1 MRVQYTLPGLLPAE
15 SPVSEGLE
23 PAGGP
28 FLGRLQS
35 LPLPRTLNWKSLLHL
50 DEEPFDPTSIH
61 PPSRP
66 ASLDFRDRVAER
78 WNWVQML
85 SRLAAVSGTQS
96 DEMPSNTA
104 DRAIER
110 MLTMLTDFREA
121 EDFITARYLA
131 ETEE

>member
-1 MRVQYTLPGLLPAE
+1 MRVQYTLPGFLPAE
-15 SPVSEGLE
+15 SPASEALE

-35 LPLPRTLNWKSLLHL
+35 LPLPRTLNWKNLLHL
-50 DEEPFDPTSIH
+50 DEDPFDPTSID

-66 ASLDFRDRVAER
+66 ASLDFRDPVSER
-78 WNWVQML
+78 WNWMQML
-85 SRLAAVSGTQS
+85 SRLSAVSGTESGQL
-96 DEMPSNTA
+96 PANNA

-110 MLTMLTDFREA
+110 MLTLLTDFREA
-121 EDFITARYLA
+121 EDFIAARHLA